1 MTVPS
6 PEVERA
12 VHQFTTTQLGLVTR
26 SQLATASLGR
36 SQVRRL
42 IAEGRLRPCGI
53 HTLSIPENQGSLERR
68 ALAAALDAD
77 AAAGGTGDMQH
88 IAVSHITAAGLLI
101 TAAGLLDLD
110 GFRKIAMKQPIAL
123 TILGGCALRRV
134 DVTVHTTQ
142 EWRATD
148 LRRDGVVPRTSGLRT
163 VIDLA
168 GLVDDNDL
176 GRALDSAERDR
187 LLTVEMLH
195 RCMARLGPRRGVRQ
209 LRRVLDGRPDGGIH
223 SVIERLFF
231 DGVRARD
238 LPVPESQVVMR
249 ADGRTLARVDFFFR
263 TQRLVAEVSGHRT
276 HSLREQRR
284 ADAKRAREL
293 LLLGYEHVEYT
304 SDELFDDLDLVLDE
318 LAKHLAMRS

>member
-1 MTVPS
+1 MTVSS
-6 PEVERA
+6 PDVERA
-12 VHQFTTTQLGLVTR
+12 VHQFTTAQLGLVTR

-53 HTLSIPENQGSLERR
+53 HTLSIPENQTSLERR
-68 ALAAALDAD
+68 ALAASLDAD
-77 AAAGGTGDMQH
+77 AAGGGTGDMQQ
-88 IAVSHITAAGLLI
+88 IAVSHV

-134 DVTVHTTQ
+134 DVTIHTTK

-168 GLVDDNDL
+168 GSVDDNDL

-195 RCMARLGPRRGVRQ
+195 RCMARLGPRRGVRK

-231 DGVRARD
+231 DGVRARE

-293 LLLGYEHVEYT
+293 LLLGYDHVEYT
-304 SDELFDDLDLVLDE
+304 SDELFEDLDLVLDE